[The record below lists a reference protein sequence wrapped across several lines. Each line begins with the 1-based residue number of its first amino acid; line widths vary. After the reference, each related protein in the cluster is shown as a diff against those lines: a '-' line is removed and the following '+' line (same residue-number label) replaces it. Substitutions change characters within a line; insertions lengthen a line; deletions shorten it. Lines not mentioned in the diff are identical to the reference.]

1 MDSKGF
7 PANSNLREAL
17 TPGAAITRRVGR
29 APRKVIGGRIYGG
42 YGTTCQVKQLR
53 LTELLLGVRFDAFE
67 CQSGWASPRCE
78 VVIMMVRAPRI
89 SLPQHRK
96 HV

>member
-1 MDSKGF
+1 MDYKGI
-7 PANSNLREAL
+7 PANSNLRKAL
-17 TPGAAITRRVGR
+17 TPGTAITRRVIR

-53 LTELLLGVRFDAFE
+53 LTELLLGRRFDAFE
-67 CQSGWASPRCE
+67 CQSGWAGPRCE
-78 VVIMMVRAPRI
+78 VAIMKVRPTRI

-96 HV
+96 HA